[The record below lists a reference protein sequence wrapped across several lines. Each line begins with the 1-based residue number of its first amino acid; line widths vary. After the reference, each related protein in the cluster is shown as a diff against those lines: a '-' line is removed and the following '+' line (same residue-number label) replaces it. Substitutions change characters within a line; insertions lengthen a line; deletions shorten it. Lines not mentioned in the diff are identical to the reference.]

1 MFELAAKYDDVW
13 NALRN
18 MLPRFGWRISEYSL
32 TNGTIKVDLD
42 DQELETY
49 QKQHVDSFALDEEE
63 YIIRVGEE
71 DGKCVITFYDED
83 DTALDNST
91 VDRIYS
97 GFSQALSRELSIGD
111 GQQEL
116 AP

>member
-1 MFELAAKYDDVW
+1 M
-13 NALRN
+13 
-18 MLPRFGWRISEYSL
+18 
-32 TNGTIKVDLD
+32 
-42 DQELETY
+42 
-49 QKQHVDSFALDEEE
+49 
-63 YIIRVGEE
+63 
-71 DGKCVITFYDED
+71 ITFYDED
-83 DTALDNST
+83 DKALDNST